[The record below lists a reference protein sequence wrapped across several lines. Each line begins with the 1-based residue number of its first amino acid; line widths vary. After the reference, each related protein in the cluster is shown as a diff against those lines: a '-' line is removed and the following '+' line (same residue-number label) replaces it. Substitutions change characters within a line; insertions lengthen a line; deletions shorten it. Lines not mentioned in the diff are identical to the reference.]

1 MTRTKTPENTN
12 VRAGEPPVRSGEAEP
27 IQSCRNEGRDRPVIP
42 RHGKPSLFEDSV
54 LAGVLPPNETPDS
67 QASVCT
73 AHEAASQPRVDSDFL
88 GFHLIEVLG
97 RGAFGTVYLA
107 RQGDLADR
115 LVVLKISP
123 RRDEEPRLLAQLQ
136 HTNIVPI
143 YSIHSARSLQVVCMP
158 FFGTT
163 TLQDVSDHLKSQVM
177 LPETGLG
184 LISSLIDNRLEQQTR
199 LTPRSENESGPPS
212 GDTNQNDIPRE
223 SQWPQPPPSDETLKY
238 LKGLTY
244 VQAVL
249 WVGSR
254 LASGLAHAHERKILH
269 LDLKPANI
277 LLTDEGQPML
287 LDLNLSVDL
296 KQGTS
301 LAAFGGTALYMSP
314 EQLEAFQ
321 GKSGTVD
328 GRSDIYSLGIILF
341 ELLTRRRP
349 LEVTKGPAGRDR
361 RRSDREPKS
370 TLPPRSLLEQG
381 REPCRRIDDSTLP
394 GTRSGTTLPGR
405 LSASGRHRAASVE
418 LPPQACAGTIASRAG
433 GQVATAPS
441 LSHEHDH
448 DRDGGGSLRVPGLLG
463 ELARLER

>member
-1 MTRTKTPENTN
+1 MTRTETGDHTTA
-12 VRAGEPPVRSGEAEP
+12 RASLPPVRPGEAEP
-27 IQSCRNEGRDRPVIP
+27 IPSSRNEARARPLVP
-42 RHGKPSLFEDSV
+42 RHRCAAVAEGNDPTGD
-54 LAGVLPPNETPDS
+54 VLPNEPP
-67 QASVCT
+67 ACHAFVCT
-73 AHEAASQPRVDSDFL
+73 PQEAAIQPRVGSDFL
-88 GFHLIEVLG
+88 GFHLLDVLG
-97 RGAFGTVYLA
+97 QGAFGSVYLA

-123 RRDEEPRLLAQLQ
+123 RSDEEPRLLAQLQ

-143 YSIHSARSLQVVCMP
+143 YSVHSAQSLQVVCMP

-163 TLQDVSDHLKSQVM
+163 TLQDVNNHLKSQVT

-184 LISSLIDNRLEQQTR
+184 LISSLIDNRLEQQSR
-199 LTPRSENESGPPS
+199 LASRFEHGSDPPS
-212 GDTNQNDIPRE
+212 ADTNQNEIAGE
-223 SQWPQPPPSDETLKY
+223 SQRTQPPPSDETLKY

-314 EQLEAFQ
+314 EQLEACKV
-321 GKSGTVD
+321 KSWTVD

-349 LEVTKGPAGRDR
+349 LRSHEGLSRRDR
-361 RRSDREPKS
+361 RRAARESKNALSPH
-370 TLPPRSLLEQG
+370 SLLEQL

-394 GTRSGTTLPGR
+394 GT
-405 LSASGRHRAASVE
+405 
-418 LPPQACAGTIASRAG
+418 
-433 GQVATAPS
+433 
-441 LSHEHDH
+441 
-448 DRDGGGSLRVPGLLG
+448 
-463 ELARLER
+463 

>member
-1 MTRTKTPENTN
+1 M
-12 VRAGEPPVRSGEAEP
+12 
-27 IQSCRNEGRDRPVIP
+27 
-42 RHGKPSLFEDSV
+42 
-54 LAGVLPPNETPDS
+54 
-67 QASVCT
+67 
-73 AHEAASQPRVDSDFL
+73 
-88 GFHLIEVLG
+88 
-97 RGAFGTVYLA
+97 
-107 RQGDLADR
+107 
-115 LVVLKISP
+115 LKVSP

-143 YSIHSARSLQVVCMP
+143 YSIHTARSLQVVCMP

-184 LISSLIDNRLEQQTR
+184 LISSLIDNRLEQQSR
-199 LTPRSENESGPPS
+199 LTPRSEHEGDPPS
-212 GDTNQNDIPRE
+212 GDTSQNDMPGE
-223 SQWPQPPPSDETLKY
+223 SQRPQHPPSDETLKY

-301 LAAFGGTALYMSP
+301 LASFGGTALYMSP

-321 GKSGTVD
+321 SKSGTVD

-349 LEVTKGPAGRDR
+349 LAVTKG
-361 RRSDREPKS
+361 RSR
-370 TLPPRSLLEQG
+370 
-381 REPCRRIDDSTLP
+381 
-394 GTRSGTTLPGR
+394 
-405 LSASGRHRAASVE
+405 
-418 LPPQACAGTIASRAG
+418 
-433 GQVATAPS
+433 
-441 LSHEHDH
+441 
-448 DRDGGGSLRVPGLLG
+448 
-463 ELARLER
+463 